1 MSFKFYFIILVG
13 KVNLPDP
20 VTLPNDDAGSRFP
33 YFFIGDKAFP
43 LRPYLLRPYSDRAL
57 DCDAKK
63 LFNYRLSRARRVA
76 ENSFGKRELAMSI
89 RCYYFLLPP
98 YTKKPA
104 IFIHWIDCKSRTI
117 DTDALLFIITLF

>member
-76 ENSFGKRELAMSI
+76 ENSFGKHELAI
-89 RCYYFLLPP
+89 CLYDV
-98 YTKKPA
+98 T
-104 IFIHWIDCKSRTI
+104 IFCCHLTPRNLQC
-117 DTDALLFIITLF
+117 LFTG